1 MNTNIPDYQSLM
13 LPLLTLLADKNEYT
27 AAVAVD
33 KLSDKFHLSQ
43 EEREELLPSGA
54 QAIIANRV
62 AWAKFYLERAGLLKT
77 VKRGVY
83 TITDEGLKLLEKK
96 ADRIDVAYLKTI
108 PRFKKWYA
116 ENSGSKKVKSGEN
129 ILEEKVIDQTPDEQI
144 LEAYKK
150 INEELVFNILEKLKS
165 PAVTAAKFEKIVVD
179 LLVAMGYG
187 GPDKDGKAIG
197 KSSDGGVDGVI
208 KEDKLGLDMIYVQA
222 KKWNDAVTISSVR
235 DFAGALLSKKAK
247 KGVFITTST
256 FPKSAYQF
264 TESIEPKIILIDGE
278 QLANYMIAYQ
288 VGVSVKQ
295 TLKVKRLD
303 TDYFEEY

>member
-1 MNTNIPDYQSLM
+1 M
-13 LPLLTLLADKNEYT
+13 LPLLNLLADKNEYS
-27 AAVAVD
+27 AATAVD
-33 KLSDKFHLSQ
+33 KLSDQFNLSQ

-62 AWAKFYLERAGLLKT
+62 AWAKFYLERAGLLRT

-83 TITDEGLKLLEKK
+83 TITDEGIKLLDKKIEK
-96 ADRIDVAYLKTI
+96 INVAFLKTI

-116 ENSGSKKVKSGEN
+116 ENSGGKKSKNEEAVAD
-129 ILEEKVIDQTPDEQI
+129 EKVNDLTPEDQIMVAYDKIKEALAIDI
-144 LEAYKK
+144 LD
-150 INEELVFNILEKLKS
+150 KLKS
-165 PAVTAAKFEKIVVD
+165 TAVTAAKFEKIVVD

-187 GPDKDGKAIG
+187 GPGKDGKAIG
-197 KSSDGGVDGVI
+197 KPSDGGVDGVI

-256 FPKSAYQF
+256 FPKSAFQF

-278 QLANYMIAYQ
+278 QLAKYMITYQ
-288 VGVSVKQ
+288 IGVSIKQ
-295 TLKVKRLD
+295 TLSIKRLD
-303 TDYFEEY
+303 TDYFEEF